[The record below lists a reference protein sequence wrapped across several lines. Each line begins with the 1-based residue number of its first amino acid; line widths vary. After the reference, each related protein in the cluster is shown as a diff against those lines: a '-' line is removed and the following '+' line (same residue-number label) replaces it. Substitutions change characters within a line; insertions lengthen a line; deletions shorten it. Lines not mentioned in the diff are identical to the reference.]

1 MLRAFIFDFDGVI
14 VNSEPVHFSA
24 FQRVLAEE
32 GIHMTWEQYQA
43 SYLAMNDRD
52 CFAVALARAGQDA
65 GEDRLHALAERKS
78 DYYEAIRD
86 QVQPVPGVQRFIRRA
101 AERAPVAL
109 GSGGLRRDIE
119 PILARLGLREAFS
132 AVVTAED
139 YQLGKP
145 DPQCFRVALAQLND
159 ARGTSIAP
167 EECLVIEDSLHGI
180 TAARGAGMR
189 CLAIATYYPPARLA
203 GADRVVRTLEEVDP
217 GDLAPLFAE
226 GR

>member
-1 MLRAFIFDFDGVI
+1 M
-14 VNSEPVHFSA
+14 
-24 FQRVLAEE
+24 
-32 GIHMTWEQYQA
+32 
-43 SYLAMNDRD
+43 
-52 CFAVALARAGQDA
+52 
-65 GEDRLHALAERKS
+65 
-78 DYYEAIRD
+78 
-86 QVQPVPGVQRFIRRA
+86 PGVQRFIRRA

-109 GSGGLRRDIE
+109 GSAVCAAISS
-119 PILARLGLREAFS
+119 PYSRLGLREAFS